1 MDILQYFGFIY
12 FGVASHI
19 KKHPTKTEN
28 TVLHFIIFFHFF
40 LIVQNLILAGE
51 GVHGWPVQRFPWD
64 NSLSHDMKVTEKAA
78 ASQRSSKTSEF
89 SLISS

>member
-19 KKHPTKTEN
+19 KKHPTKIEN
-28 TVLHFIIFFHFF
+28 TIRHFIIFFHFL

-51 GVHGWPVQRFPWD
+51 GVHG
-64 NSLSHDMKVTEKAA
+64 
-78 ASQRSSKTSEF
+78 
-89 SLISS
+89 